1 MKKTTPYALTFAF
14 LAGYFASNV
23 VNSVDFGVI
32 TNAYAEVDGMDYYD
46 LKSDYD
52 FKKAVRR
59 VVESDCSI
67 NGSGLYADGEF
78 IWGMSNID
86 C

>member
-1 MKKTTPYALTFAF
+1 MKKTGPYALTFAF
-14 LAGYFASNV
+14 LVGFFVSNIV
-23 VNSVDFGVI
+23 TNVDFGI
-32 TNAYAEVDGMDYYD
+32 ISKANAEVAGMGYYD

-59 VVESDCSI
+59 VVESYCQVDEYGSI
-67 NGSGLYADGEF
+67 V
-78 IWGMSNID
+78 

>member
-1 MKKTTPYALTFAF
+1 MNKFLLFLTIFS
-14 LAGYFASNV
+14 LGYMMNDILRENNV
-23 VNSVDFGVI
+23 NIVGKVM
-32 TNAYAEVDGMDYYD
+32 AEVAGMDYYD

-59 VVESDCSI
+59 VVENYCESDS
-67 NGSGLYADGEF
+67 DGD
-78 IWGMSNID
+78 IS